1 MAQATGSLELNME
14 FPELTELR
22 EQFKTLPKN
31 IAAKHLGAA
40 LRKAMAPGQAA
51 LRKNTPKGPTGNL
64 RKSIKTKIKVYAKN
78 GNAVGL
84 VGYEI
89 GGGSKGYH
97 QGFLEFGT
105 KERKTKGPVASSFK
119 QRGQFTIAR
128 PRKLG
133 KPPKN
138 LFGAAGDRYAARYR
152 SRLKVQTNP
161 KYPKAFFKRAADG
174 KVVKLGKMPVGGRT
188 GVPPVKTAF
197 NQAQPA
203 MRSLL
208 QQELATRLEK
218 ALNEVKGR
226 VARGLIT

>member
-1 MAQATGSLELNME
+1 MAKDAGALELSME

-22 EQFKTLPKN
+22 EQFKSLPEN

-40 LRKAMAPGQAA
+40 LRVSMKPGVSA

-64 RKSIKTKIKVYAKN
+64 RKSIKTKIKVYFKD
-78 GNAVGL
+78 GNAVGI
-84 VGYEI
+84 VGYSW
-89 GGGSKGYH
+89 GGEAKGYH

-105 KERKTKGPVASSFK
+105 KERKTKGRFASSWK
-119 QRGQFTIAR
+119 SSSLNNSQYVRGGFTILNPTRGRNAGKLVTKPR
-128 PRKLG
+128 P
-133 KPPKN
+133 
-138 LFGAAGDRYAARYR
+138 
-152 SRLKVQTNP
+152 
-161 KYPKAFFKRAADG
+161 PKAFFKSAKANQ
-174 KVVKLGKMPVGGRT
+174 VVSLGKMPIGGRT

-218 ALNEVKGR
+218 ALTEVKGR

>member
-1 MAQATGSLELNME
+1 MAKAAGSLELGME

-22 EQFKTLPKN
+22 EQFKELPKN

-40 LRKAMAPGQAA
+40 IRKAMAPGQTA

-64 RKSIKTKIKVYAKN
+64 RKSIKTKIKVYAKD

-84 VGYEI
+84 VGYAI
-89 GGGSKGYH
+89 GQGSLGYH

-105 KERKTKGPVASSFK
+105 KERKTKKGRFASSWK
-119 QRGQFTIAR
+119 SSSLNNSQYVRGGFTI
-128 PRKLG
+128 L
-133 KPPKN
+133 
-138 LFGAAGDRYAARYR
+138 
-152 SRLKVQTNP
+152 NP
-161 KYPKAFFKRAADG
+161 KRGRNAGKLVTSPKPPKAFFKTAKAG
-174 KVVKLGKMPVGGRT
+174 QVVNLGKMPVGGRT
-188 GVPPVKTAF
+188 GVPPVKTSF

>member
-1 MAQATGSLELNME
+1 MAKNAGALELSME

-22 EQFKTLPKN
+22 EQFKSLPKN

-40 LRKAMAPGQAA
+40 LRVSMKPGVSA

-64 RKSIKTKIKVYAKN
+64 RKSIKTKIKVYFKD
-78 GNAVGL
+78 GNAVGI
-84 VGYEI
+84 VGYSW
-89 GGGSKGYH
+89 GGEAKGYH
-97 QGFLEFGT
+97 QGWLEFGT
-105 KERKTKGPVASSFK
+105 KERRTEGRFASTAFSGTAERRGKGKFVPSRTPAKSTTFQIFTPGRGKYAGKLRTKPY
-119 QRGQFTIAR
+119 
-128 PRKLG
+128 PR
-133 KPPKN
+133 
-138 LFGAAGDRYAARYR
+138 
-152 SRLKVQTNP
+152 S
-161 KYPKAFFKRAADG
+161 FFKSAKAG
-174 KVVKLGKMPVGGRT
+174 QVVSLGKMPIGGRT
-188 GVPPVKTAF
+188 GVPPVKTSF